1 MWGDKV
7 EEKKERINDIV
18 PEIKMTDILNGNFFR
33 VHYPLE
39 DSELIETE
47 MHNKSTNTQQSF

>member
-7 EEKKERINDIV
+7 EEKKEQINDIV

-39 DSELIETE
+39 DSEPLYTSMPREDNRS
-47 MHNKSTNTQQSF
+47 MR